1 LPSRDGEKKTEKSA
15 EAIVSSEDHYRR
27 AELKLKERTLNCATG
42 RSRSKQ
48 GWEAQISKKKYRTE
62 SGS

>member
-1 LPSRDGEKKTEKSA
+1 MKTEKSA
-15 EAIVSSEDHYRR
+15 EAIVSSEGHYRR

-42 RSRSKQ
+42 RSRRKQ
-48 GWEAQISKKKYRTE
+48 GWKAHISKKKYRTE